1 MVSFGGRQKKG
12 GVETCIH
19 ATKHSCDRSRGLK
32 SSSAELVF
40 TAFVVLAVDA
50 ACALPALLLKDMLAP
65 KVASARGLK
74 PTFDW
79 QFDEAA
85 T

>member
-1 MVSFGGRQKKG
+1 MVDKKEG

-50 ACALPALLLKDMLAP
+50 ACALPALLLKDILAP
-65 KVASARGLK
+65 KVETARLK
-74 PTFDW
+74 PAFDW

>member
-1 MVSFGGRQKKG
+1 
-12 GVETCIH
+12 
-19 ATKHSCDRSRGLK
+19 LK

-50 ACALPALLLKDMLAP
+50 ACALPALLLKDILAP
-65 KVASARGLK
+65 KVETARLK
-74 PTFDW
+74 PAFDW